1 MAKTTALSASVG
13 TLVESSL
20 VLPAGTSVRSVPQVQ
35 VRGRV
40 AIAGRWLMSAA
51 ARLREQPSAVDV
63 AARREGNVHLLFP
76 RV

>member
-1 MAKTTALSASVG
+1 MANTSALSASVG

-20 VLPAGTSVRSVPQVQ
+20 VLPAGKPVRSIPLAQ

-40 AIAGRWLMSAA
+40 VIAGRWLMSAA